1 MRIRMRAR
9 RALES
14 ANNRNISSAEVMM
27 SEQRRVSVEV
37 QDNSI
42 HVATEDYSEWMGIRT
57 FKDHSLGFSAVN
69 SLNPDR
75 IESSIDEAVSIAGIS
90 PADESNILPEPQVIP
105 WVKGLY
111 DKELA
116 SISLN
121 DSIGY
126 GKAMLEACHNY
137 DKRVSI
143 DAASFI
149 MTITNTAIASSTGIE
164 TSCRKSIVEYY
175 LMGMARDGEEVSSF
189 DIEYGATRNKSDIDV
204 IKSANNLSERVIKSL
219 GAKSGKSFKGQVILH
234 GDAVMQMLLYPL
246 LWSTSAE
253 NIQMG
258 SSRFVGKRGK
268 SVASFQLSIKDW
280 GRSPG
285 QPGSYPFDRE
295 GLPPKRIFPIR
306 RGKFIEPYYNAK
318 SAFRDKTISNGH
330 AGGGASSTPGIES
343 SNVII
348 KSGKESLDDII
359 SDTKEGIIVGRFSG
373 NVDPT
378 SGDFSGAVKGGY
390 LIENGKRTQPLLGTM
405 IAGNIYEAIKNIS
418 GVSSETVQIGDC
430 ILPSFRLEGISVS
443 SK

>member
-14 ANNRNISSAEVMM
+14 ANNRNISSAEVVM

-75 IESSIDEAVSIAGIS
+75 IESSIDEAVSIAGIA

-143 DAASFI
+143 ES
-149 MTITNTAIASSTGIE
+149 
-164 TSCRKSIVEYY
+164 KHW
-175 LMGMARDGEEVSSF
+175 
-189 DIEYGATRNKSDIDV
+189 
-204 IKSANNLSERVIKSL
+204 SL
-219 GAKSGKSFKGQVILH
+219 
-234 GDAVMQMLLYPL
+234 
-246 LWSTSAE
+246 
-253 NIQMG
+253 
-258 SSRFVGKRGK
+258 
-268 SVASFQLSIKDW
+268 
-280 GRSPG
+280 
-285 QPGSYPFDRE
+285 
-295 GLPPKRIFPIR
+295 
-306 RGKFIEPYYNAK
+306 
-318 SAFRDKTISNGH
+318 
-330 AGGGASSTPGIES
+330 
-343 SNVII
+343 
-348 KSGKESLDDII
+348 
-359 SDTKEGIIVGRFSG
+359 
-373 NVDPT
+373 
-378 SGDFSGAVKGGY
+378 
-390 LIENGKRTQPLLGTM
+390 
-405 IAGNIYEAIKNIS
+405 
-418 GVSSETVQIGDC
+418 
-430 ILPSFRLEGISVS
+430 
-443 SK
+443 